1 MTYIT
6 IELTDG
12 ELEVLISALS
22 ENIRIVQSLGAT
34 SEMLKGA
41 SARIDELEAMLP

>member
-12 ELEVLISALS
+12 ELEILIGALS
-22 ENIRIVQSLGAT
+22 ENIRLVQSLGAT
-34 SEMLKGA
+34 AEMLKGA